1 MKTYVVKLIVT
12 ETHFLNIEA
21 DSQTEAMEKAEDDG
35 VMSMDAHDTEVEAI
49 SATEE

>member
-12 ETHFLNIEA
+12 ETHYLQIDA
-21 DSQTEAMEKAEDDG
+21 DSKAEAMEKAEDDG
-35 VMSMDAHDTEVEAI
+35 VMSIDAHDTEVEAI